1 MYSQDLDLLRL
12 VAEVRAPAMVPCLC
26 LNTVQEEGLLLVG
39 WGAMSLHQCLGKQ
52 SRRGKP
58 GPWMTTRTLGDH
70 LATFFRFR
78 TSTASG

>member
-39 WGAMSLHQCLGKQ
+39 WGGNVASPLPEQAEQKRKARALDDHPDLG
-52 SRRGKP
+52 
-58 GPWMTTRTLGDH
+58 
-70 LATFFRFR
+70 
-78 TSTASG
+78 